1 MHLICCIKKRN
12 YICDMKEKEEYKI
25 GKLLASIRKTM
36 GLSQTEVAEKSHV
49 TRQNISRI
57 ELGKYSPGADVIQR
71 IEEALGV
78 ERIYIT
84 KNNIIMGESLS
95 LILGATDVQE
105 LYKVAKVLPCF
116 RLVELSKDKNFV
128 SAIWNDEYE
137 MDYEEPEMEL
147 DSILTN
153 LNWCCGDP
161 EEYPLGSKCWWLVE
175 GLEPE
180 L

>member
-1 MHLICCIKKRN
+1 
-12 YICDMKEKEEYKI
+12 MKEKRERNI
-25 GKLLASIRKTM
+25 GNLFVSIRNMM
-36 GLSQTEVAEKSHV
+36 GLSQMEVAEKSHV

-57 ELGKYSPGADVIQR
+57 ELGRYSPGVDVIQR
-71 IEEALGV
+71 IEDALGI

-84 KNNIIMGESLS
+84 KNNIIMAESVS
-95 LILGATDVQE
+95 FILGATDVQE

-161 EEYPLGSKCWWLVE
+161 EEYPLGAKCWWFVE
-175 GLEPE
+175 GLEP
-180 L
+180 

>member
-1 MHLICCIKKRN
+1 
-12 YICDMKEKEEYKI
+12 MKEKRERNI
-25 GKLLASIRKTM
+25 GNLFASIRKMM
-36 GLSQTEVAEKSHV
+36 GLSQMEVAEKSHV

-57 ELGKYSPGADVIQR
+57 ELGRYSPGVDVIQR
-71 IEEALGV
+71 IEDALGI

-84 KNNIIMGESLS
+84 KNNIIMGESFS

-116 RLVELSKDKNFV
+116 KMVEISKDKNFV

-153 LNWCCGDP
+153 LDWKCGGP
-161 EEYPLGSKCWWLVE
+161 EEYPAGSKCWWFV
-175 GLEPE
+175 GDLEPE
-180 L
+180 K

>member
-1 MHLICCIKKRN
+1 MIKKN
-12 YICDMKEKEEYKI
+12 YICSMKEKRERNI
-25 GKLLASIRKTM
+25 GNLFVSIRKMM
-36 GLSQTEVAEKSHV
+36 GLSQMEVAEKSHV

-57 ELGKYSPGADVIQR
+57 ELGRYSPGVDVIQR
-71 IEEALGV
+71 IEDASGI

-84 KNNIIMGESLS
+84 KNNIIMAESVS
-95 LILGATDVQE
+95 FILGATDVQE

-161 EEYPLGSKCWWLVE
+161 EEYPLGSKCWWFVE
-175 GLEPE
+175 GLEP
-180 L
+180 

>member
-1 MHLICCIKKRN
+1 
-12 YICDMKEKEEYKI
+12 MKEKRERNI
-25 GKLLASIRKTM
+25 GNLFVSIRKMM
-36 GLSQTEVAEKSHV
+36 GLSQMEVAEKSHV

-57 ELGKYSPGADVIQR
+57 ELGRYSPGVDVIQR
-71 IEEALGV
+71 IEDALGI

-84 KNNIIMGESLS
+84 KNNIIMAESVS
-95 LILGATDVQE
+95 FILGATDVQE

-161 EEYPLGSKCWWLVE
+161 EYPLGSKCWWFVE
-175 GLEPE
+175 GLEP
-180 L
+180 